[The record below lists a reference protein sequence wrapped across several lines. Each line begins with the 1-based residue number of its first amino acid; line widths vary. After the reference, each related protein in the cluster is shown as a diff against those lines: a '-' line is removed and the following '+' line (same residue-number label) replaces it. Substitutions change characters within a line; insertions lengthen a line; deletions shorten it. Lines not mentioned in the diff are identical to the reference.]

1 MLRSIRL
8 ARYVFAVPLLLVLSA
23 CEAPPVETEQLGFRG
38 TGMQQVTNLNRA
50 AAEEAGAKL
59 VPDPLPV
66 FGTTGPRAGD
76 VYQNVQVLGD
86 LPVPQFTRLMQAMT
100 AWVSPEEGCAYCHTN
115 GEAMSSDSAYTKV
128 VARRMLQMNLAI
140 NASWSDH
147 VGDTGVTCYTCHRGN
162 NVPQYGWYIDA
173 ETAGPPKALGNR
185 AGQNRP
191 APEVAYSSLPAD
203 PFSTYLDAKE
213 NIRVIGENPLPIKEQ
228 TGASILETEQTY
240 GLMMHISDS
249 LGVNCTF
256 CHNSR
261 AFGVWEESSPVRT
274 TAWYGIRLV
283 RDLNA
288 EYVSSLAGV
297 MPDKRLGAMG
307 DVKKVSCMTCH
318 QGAPKPLNGASM
330 LADYPE
336 LSASR

>member
-1 MLRSIRL
+1 MLRSRIAFTAFVVPAL
-8 ARYVFAVPLLLVLSA
+8 ALLAA

-38 TGMQQVTNLNRA
+38 TGMQQVTNRNRA
-50 AAEEAGAKL
+50 AEAAASATII
-59 VPDPLPV
+59 PEPLPV
-66 FGTTGPRAGD
+66 FGTSGPPASL

-100 AWVSPEEGCAYCHTN
+100 AWVAPEQGCAYCHAE
-115 GEAMSSDSAYTKV
+115 GEALSSDSAYTKV
-128 VARRMLQMNLAI
+128 VSRRMLQMNLAI

-147 VGDTGVTCYTCHRGN
+147 VGATGVTCFTCHRGN
-162 NVPQYGWYIDA
+162 NVPQYGWYLDP
-173 ETAGPPKALGNR
+173 ESAGPGKALGNR

-191 APEVAYSSLPAD
+191 APEVAYASLPAD
-203 PFSTYLDAKE
+203 MFSNYLDSKD
-213 NIRVIGENPLPIKEQ
+213 NIRVLTQNPLPIKNQ
-228 TGASILETEQTY
+228 TGASIVETEQTY

-249 LGVNCTF
+249 LGVNCTY

-261 AFGVWEESSPVRT
+261 AFGAWEESSPVRT

-283 RDLNA
+283 RELNG
-288 EYVSSLAGV
+288 EYVSPLASV
-297 MPDKRLGAMG
+297 VPEKRLGAL
-307 DVKKVSCMTCH
+307 DDIKKVNCMTCH
-318 QGAPKPLNGASM
+318 QGAPKPLNGVSM